1 MQSVAVDIRCT
12 CAVLL
17 CLFLSCYDC
26 RPSCGAQPVCCFRSP
41 GLSVSGS
48 PNFGWDSSAAP
59 PELQGSGTSAMQKSI
74 YSNGVR
80 ERERERGGQ
89 DMVVVV
95 VVGGG

>member
-1 MQSVAVDIRCT
+1 M
-12 CAVLL
+12 
-17 CLFLSCYDC
+17 
-26 RPSCGAQPVCCFRSP
+26 
-41 GLSVSGS
+41 SGS

-95 VVGGG
+95 VGGGIGERETRNKKCPS